1 MTPQQSNSPGR
12 GSPFSRYSG
21 EQVQQ
26 IPAGYMEGMS
36 SWGRM
41 AQGLGSNIANMMSQ
55 QRQIEF
61 AEKELTAKTSQTNI
75 DARKAAAS
83 EENNRLKELGISND
97 AVHKAYQST
106 LTAEDSSY
114 NRTSESLKSITAL
127 KASAES
133 IIRDPDATPEAKAS
147 ATKEL
152 EALNPQQKTAMQRMA
167 EWSGRPIPTVEDV
180 LKKFHQQRSNETKAR
195 EAMINEA
202 RVPPLLRKPAL
213 EQPISN
219 SFYNSPAFNPSALT
233 GEPQNA
239 TKTVAFGGSAKKVE
253 VVGGLVSSVVKPDGS
268 KVALSGSIKESDL
281 PSAVEFAST
290 FGEPSSSP
298 SSSDGTEAE
307 TPATEAPAAIERI
320 ELPGPLN
327 KTYLHTEPMQAIRTS
342 MTKDTPVS
350 GTVVFEEKVDSFGTK
365 TRTPIVKYNSKAL
378 TDASGNEVPEAVQN
392 FRRLSMVSDVLE
404 SGDYKD
410 IVPTP
415 QEREEARDL
424 LGTEENAFDLPSIT
438 KAYALVSRNIKGGQ
452 QPYSTAANL
461 FGIRFDERYG
471 LPPSQFIA
479 NGDRP
484 NEREIVPS
492 TSVILEK
499 TEQAR
504 IAERLQAV
512 GTAPEKPPSL
522 QISIDNV
529 KTDIEK
535 IEKRIKFVGKELAVA
550 PADSDLHKRL
560 KAEEASLSLQLKVL
574 DGKQTNNNTLLANF
588 ESANRRHEARLN
600 AVKEEVGI
608 DLAAQQLASGKLSM
622 AEKVE
627 ARLEGWIGVR
637 PTDYTIANGFV
648 AKGLRNIRG
657 LTYNIPVLGKDG
669 KPTGKFIKDRL
680 DAPEAYKV
688 LKRERQ
694 FDTIME
700 LSEGMP
706 NDKNINDPKSGILVT
721 QTKYNEAL
729 YPLNELN
736 RMNEVFLGFTRKGLK
751 GEAQASWEKMWFG
764 GDPSMAG
771 AATFQ
776 KALVGKIREAIVG
789 PGNPSNY
796 EQEVINSIVP
806 NPTDLLSR
814 PARQK
819 ARIQA
824 LAMMAM
830 LDHYTKMTANKL
842 EPSEET
848 FKAYNSQLGAIM
860 GQKITPDMFAMFVND
875 YTSTR
880 TAYSNRQAMGA
891 EDVSVAKQYATRL
904 IDTLEARVS
913 EKEGK

>member
-1 MTPQQSNSPGR
+1 MPNPQSSQG
-12 GSPFSRYSG
+12 GLFSRYQG
-21 EQVQQ
+21 EQVSQFPPGYAEAMASRGAA
-26 IPAGYMEGMS
+26 IASMGASIAGGMNKKLEL
-36 SWGRM
+36 
-41 AQGLGSNIANMMSQ
+41 A
-55 QRQIEF
+55 RQD
-61 AEKELTAKTSQTNI
+61 KELTAKANQTNI
-75 DARKAAAS
+75 DARKADAA
-83 EENNRLKELGISND
+83 EEANRIKELGLSNESMF
-97 AVHKAYQST
+97 KAYQST
-106 LTAEDSSY
+106 ITAEDSSY
-114 NRTSESLKSITAL
+114 NRTAESLKSITAL

-133 IIRDPDATPEAKAS
+133 ILRDPESTPEAKAS

-167 EWSGRPIPTVEDV
+167 EWASRPVPTFEDYQ
-180 LKKFHQQRSNETKAR
+180 KKLYQQRIDEAKAKA
-195 EAMINEA
+195 E

-213 EQPISN
+213 TEPVST
-219 SFYNSPAFNPSALT
+219 SFYSSPAFNPSALT

-239 TKTVAFGGSAKKVE
+239 TKTVAFGGSTKKVE
-253 VVGGLVSSVVKPDGS
+253 VVGGLVNSVVKPDGT
-268 KVALSGSIKESDL
+268 KVALSGGIKESDL
-281 PSAVEFAST
+281 PSAVEFASN
-290 FGEPSSSP
+290 FGESSATPS
-298 SSSDGTEAE
+298 GAE
-307 TPATEAPAAIERI
+307 TEPKASEAPAVVDRI
-320 ELPGPLN
+320 ELPGPLG
-327 KTYLHTEPMQAIRTS
+327 KTYLHSEPMQAIRTS
-342 MTKDTPVS
+342 MTKDIPVS
-350 GTVVFEEKVDSFGTK
+350 GTVVFEEKTDSLGAK

-378 TDASGNEVPEAVQN
+378 TDASGNENPEAVQN
-392 FRRLSMVSDVLE
+392 FRRLSMIVDILE
-404 SGDYKD
+404 GGDFKN

-438 KAYALVSRNIKGGQ
+438 KAYALVARNTKGGQ

-471 LPPSQFIA
+471 MSPSQFIV

-484 NEREIVPS
+484 NEREITPS

-512 GTAPEKPPSL
+512 GTAPEKPAGL
-522 QISIDNV
+522 QESIDLV
-529 KTDIEK
+529 KGDIDK
-535 IEKRIKFVGKELAVA
+535 LEKRIKFVGKELALA
-550 PADSDLHKRL
+550 PADSDLAKRL
-560 KAEEASLSLQLKVL
+560 KAEEISLGLQLKVL
-574 DGKQTNNNTLLANF
+574 EGRQTSNNTILANF
-588 ESANRRHEARLN
+588 ESANRRYEARQN
-600 AVKEEVGI
+600 AIKEEVGI
-608 DLAAQQLASGKLSM
+608 DLAAQQIAAGRLSM

-637 PTDYTIANGFV
+637 PTDYSTANGFV

-680 DAPEAYKV
+680 DAPEAYKL
-688 LKRERQ
+688 LKKERQ

-721 QTKYNEAL
+721 QAKYNEAL

-736 RMNEVFLGFTRKGLK
+736 RMNEVFLNLSKKGLK

-771 AATFQ
+771 STTFQ

-806 NPTDLLSR
+806 DPRDLLSR
-814 PARQK
+814 PSRQK

-848 FKAYNSQLGAIM
+848 FKAYNRQLGAIM
-860 GQKITPDMFAMFVND
+860 GKEITPEMFTLFVND
-875 YTSTR
+875 YTQSR
-880 TAYSNRQAMGA
+880 TSYSNRQAMGS
-891 EDVSVAKQYATRL
+891 EDVSIAKQYATRL
-904 IDTLEARVS
+904 IDTLEARVD
-913 EKEGK
+913 EKAGK